1 LSPEQARGA
10 PVDQTSDLY
19 SLGVVLYELLTGQ
32 VPFTGDTPLEIAMK
46 HLSETPKPPS
56 ELRPEVPHDL
66 DLVVLRAL
74 AKDPADRYESAE
86 EMDADLE
93 RVLQGLPVG
102 DETAAAATAV
112 LSGAGAIATAPTS
125 VISRPPSATPPLR
138 PAPPGATPPAGYYGY
153 EGPPRRRRPVWPW
166 VLAVLLLAAAGVAA
180 WFAYTKIQDQLNNSK
195 PVPVPN
201 VIDLNVQLAKNKL
214 IAHGFV
220 PKEKL
225 SFDDTV
231 PKGVVFD
238 QSPIAGSKLG
248 KNSPVQI
255 TVSNGP
261 PQVPVPNVI
270 GKTRD
275 DAVAT
280 LTNAGLT
287 YAVVSVHSDKPPD
300 TVTGQFPH
308 PGTKVKKGS
317 KVQINVSTGPQPVSV
332 PNVVGQSFDQASA
345 TLQNAGFGV
354 KRMNVDSNQPADTV
368 VSQSPSGSAAP
379 GATITLS
386 VSKGPKQSTVPDV
399 TSEDEASAKSDL
411 QAAGFRVIVQTQSV
425 TDPGLN
431 GIVLSQSPHGG
442 TKAPHGS
449 TVTITVGQVQSS
461 PPPPP
466 TP

>member
-1 LSPEQARGA
+1 
-10 PVDQTSDLY
+10 
-19 SLGVVLYELLTGQ
+19 
-32 VPFTGDTPLEIAMK
+32 
-46 HLSETPKPPS
+46 
-56 ELRPEVPHDL
+56 
-66 DLVVLRAL
+66 
-74 AKDPADRYESAE
+74 
-86 EMDADLE
+86 
-93 RVLQGLPVG
+93 
-102 DETAAAATAV
+102 
-112 LSGAGAIATAPTS
+112 
-125 VISRPPSATPPLR
+125 
-138 PAPPGATPPAGYYGY
+138 
-153 EGPPRRRRPVWPW
+153 
-166 VLAVLLLAAAGVAA
+166 
-180 WFAYTKIQDQLNNSK
+180 AYTKIQDQLNNSK